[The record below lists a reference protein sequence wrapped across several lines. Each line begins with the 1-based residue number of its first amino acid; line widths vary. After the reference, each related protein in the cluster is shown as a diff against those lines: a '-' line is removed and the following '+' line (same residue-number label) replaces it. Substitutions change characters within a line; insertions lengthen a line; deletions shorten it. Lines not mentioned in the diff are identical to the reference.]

1 MEKFASTPNVPM
13 NLDSSH
19 FLGEVTDFS
28 NKKLFDWYLKYCIEL
43 NKGRGLYTFLNDKCN
58 LKSVL

>member
-43 NKGRGLYTFLNDKCN
+43 NKGRGLYTLI
-58 LKSVL
+58 SVV